1 MKVKF
6 VPKHRGTARHT
17 LAADDQIEQRVG
29 MAWHGGGAGG
39 STLVISLDFKY
50 EPFELLTTDYL
61 RTSPGWQ
68 LSSCS
73 PTGGGDAGNG

>member
-1 MKVKF
+1 M
-6 VPKHRGTARHT
+6 
-17 LAADDQIEQRVG
+17 
-29 MAWHGGGAGG
+29 
-39 STLVISLDFKY
+39 ISLDFKY

>member
-29 MAWHGGGAGG
+29 MAWGLGGEAGYL
-39 STLVISLDFKY
+39 SDF
-50 EPFELLTTDYL
+50 LGL
-61 RTSPGWQ
+61 
-68 LSSCS
+68 
-73 PTGGGDAGNG
+73 